1 MCIYKKLHH
10 NKNGYVVWC
19 TVCRHFQVAFGSTI
33 LAYTEDQFYDF
44 IRTVDEYYKTNRF
57 YTCRAQK
64 MVQIPTNARFVT
76 LVYSLEEL
84 RKLLELL
91 HQASDKLDK
100 EKLFAFHNN

>member
-1 MCIYKKLHH
+1 MI
-10 NKNGYVVWC
+10 
-19 TVCRHFQVAFGSTI
+19 
-33 LAYTEDQFYDF
+33 
-44 IRTVDEYYKTNRF
+44 
-57 YTCRAQK
+57 
-64 MVQIPTNARFVT
+64 ARSVT